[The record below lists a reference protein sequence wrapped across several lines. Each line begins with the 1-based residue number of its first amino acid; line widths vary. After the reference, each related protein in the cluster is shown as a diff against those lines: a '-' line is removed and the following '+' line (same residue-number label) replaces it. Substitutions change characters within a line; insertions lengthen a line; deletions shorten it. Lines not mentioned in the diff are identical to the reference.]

1 MMKKSIFISV
11 LTLLFLV
18 STTGLPVFYHYC
30 EMMQKR
36 SISECEMCKVE
47 MEKVE
52 TSCCSEEVSDNNLKL
67 SAEKSNCCIQEFDYK
82 KIEDD
87 FSLNLNSSVVSFTLI
102 TASDE
107 SASLDTEKEETN
119 SLQNNYNLPPPKFG
133 KQLLQ
138 TIHQLKIDLL
148 FC

>member
-1 MMKKSIFISV
+1 MMKKRISISV

-18 STTGLPVFYHYC
+18 STTGMPIWSHYC
-30 EMMQKR
+30 EMMGKK
-36 SISECEMCKVE
+36 SISECEMCKAE
-47 MEKVE
+47 IEKIE
-52 TSCCSEEVSDNNLKL
+52 PSCCSEEVSDNNLKL
-67 SAEKSNCCIQEFDYK
+67 SAEKSNCCIQVFDYK

-138 TIHQLKIDLL
+138 TIHQLKIDLP